1 MLIGIVEPKDIYTGS
16 KNPTKKLVVKI
27 YGGIAA
33 ATLATCFAI
42 NPQVINISIAAFK
55 RTATEAAQDDI
66 QEVIEEF
73 SLEDCIINGL
83 KGVTSDKA
91 ALMVKGACNE
101 KEKLHNEKIRLAKE
115 EPINEIY
122 GKKVKDDSVSFDG
135 WEKLESGKWLVAIKN
150 KMPKESGFIRYL
162 RLRVG
167 AGSSGYC
174 NASKDYSFKVNVA
187 PGESEYIG
195 IEPFI
200 PDADAMCVTFLDA
213 RAKKQSI
220 YEYIQSVTLPSER
233 PEMLQADPYGAYL
246 NDASIPATEAASAA
260 SEVASA
266 TAPSSSN

>member
-1 MLIGIVEPKDIYTGS
+1 MRPNT
-16 KNPTKKLVVKI
+16 
-27 YGGIAA
+27 
-33 ATLATCFAI
+33 
-42 NPQVINISIAAFK
+42 
-55 RTATEAAQDDI
+55 
-66 QEVIEEF
+66 
-73 SLEDCIINGL
+73 
-83 KGVTSDKA
+83 
-91 ALMVKGACNE
+91 
-101 KEKLHNEKIRLAKE
+101 
-115 EPINEIY
+115 
-122 GKKVKDDSVSFDG
+122 
-135 WEKLESGKWLVAIKN
+135 GKWARN
-150 KMPKESGFIRYL
+150 APKTPAERPIRRQSGHVSTSNHGRRSFVQTFL